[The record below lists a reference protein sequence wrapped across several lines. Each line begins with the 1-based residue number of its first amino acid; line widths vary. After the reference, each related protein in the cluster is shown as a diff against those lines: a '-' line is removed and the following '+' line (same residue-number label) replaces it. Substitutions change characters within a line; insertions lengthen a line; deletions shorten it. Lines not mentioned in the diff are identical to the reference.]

1 MSFTTYT
8 EDKVL
13 DHIVKNT
20 SFTSPAAVY
29 VALYTTATTSA
40 GGGTECIGSGYTRKL
55 MGFTTATS
63 GATENN
69 GDVEFPAA
77 TGSWGTITH
86 TALLDASSGGN
97 MLMETA
103 LTASKTISSGD
114 VFRFQSGEFDVTL
127 D

>member
-13 DHIVKNT
+13 DHILKGT
-20 SFTSPAAVY
+20 SFTAPAVVY
-29 VALYTTATTSA
+29 VALYTSATNAA
-40 GGGTECIGSGYTRKL
+40 GGGTECTGGGYTRKT

-69 GDVEFPAA
+69 GDVEFPTA
-77 TGSWGTITH
+77 TDAWGTLTH
-86 TALLDASSGGN
+86 TAILDASSGGN

-103 LTASKTISSGD
+103 LTASKTISTGD

>member
-13 DHIVKNT
+13 DHILKGT
-20 SFTSPAAVY
+20 SFTAPAVVY
-29 VALYTTATTSA
+29 VALYTSATNAA
-40 GGGTECIGSGYTRKL
+40 GGGTECTGGGYTRKT

-69 GDVEFPAA
+69 GYVEFPTA
-77 TGSWGTITH
+77 TDECVTKTH
-86 TALLDASSGGN
+86 TAILDASSGGN

-103 LTASKTISSGD
+103 LTASKTISTGD